1 LVKLKKLFLHKA
13 NLFLILLLITSNINA
28 QRMLKMSLNIND
40 RTEHISY
47 LTRGGISYASA
58 KEISLAL
65 GGNYYYNN
73 EAAKIELK
81 FSSYNLKITAR
92 NQFFVLINKSDNSQQ
107 VIQIP
112 ISTLL
117 AKDDV
122 LIPMIYSTKLL
133 SIAYGKE
140 ISYDDNRKHIQ
151 VTEKSPP
158 VIAGLPVKEDKP
170 ATPPPAKPKDK
181 TPVVID
187 SKFDVYDMLID
198 EKTNGTMIR
207 LKSQKKLKGY
217 RSSIKNNTLFLFLT
231 GTTVDPNLASIKPTG
246 LVKKVTRKNVAG
258 NIQLEFDL
266 KDGFASH
273 ETFQDIES
281 NDILISIQNKMFET
295 PVIDFT
301 SKKEEWKFDVV
312 VIDAGHGGKDPGAIG
327 VTGVREKD
335 VNLGIALKL
344 GRLIEK
350 KLPDVKVVYTRNDD
364 TFVELYKRGKI
375 ANEAKGK
382 LFISIH
388 CNALKKKPSDAR
400 GFEVY
405 LLRPGRTK
413 EAIQIAEFENSVIH
427 FEDNPDRYQALTDE
441 NFILV
446 SMAHSSYMRY
456 SEKFSD
462 ILNQTWTKHTKIP
475 SRGIK
480 QAGFYVLVGAS
491 MPSVL
496 VETGFLTNREDEA
509 YLKSSNGQQE
519 IANAIL
525 NSIITYKDYYD
536 KTFEEAAN

>member
-1 LVKLKKLFLHKA
+1 
-13 NLFLILLLITSNINA
+13 
-28 QRMLKMSLNIND
+28 MSLNIND

-112 ISTLL
+112 ISTLS

-170 ATPPPAKPKDK
+170 VTPPPAKPKDK

-344 GRLIEK
+344 GRLIEQ

-388 CNALKKKPSDAR
+388 CNALKKKPSDTR

-496 VETGFLTNREDEA
+496 VEAGFLTNREDEA

-519 IANAIL
+519 IAIAIL

>member
-1 LVKLKKLFLHKA
+1 
-13 NLFLILLLITSNINA
+13 
-28 QRMLKMSLNIND
+28 MSLDING

-58 KEISLAL
+58 KEIALAL
-65 GGNYYYNN
+65 GGNYYYND

-92 NQFFVLINKSDNSQQ
+92 NQFFVLINKTDNSQQ
-107 VIQIP
+107 VFQIP

-117 AKDDV
+117 GKDDV
-122 LIPMIYSTKLL
+122 LVPMIYSTKFL
-133 SIAYGKE
+133 SIAHGKE
-140 ISYDDNRKHIQ
+140 INYDDNKKHIR
-151 VTEKSPP
+151 VTDKSSP
-158 VIAGLPVKEDKP
+158 VAAGLPTKE
-170 ATPPPAKPKDK
+170 AVPAKPIPDKSKEK
-181 TPVVID
+181 TPVVVD

-207 LKSQKKLKGY
+207 LKSQKTLKGY

-231 GTTVDPNLASIKPTG
+231 GASVDPKVVNIKPTG
-246 LVKKVTRKNVAG
+246 LVKKIIRKSVAG
-258 NIQLEFDL
+258 NIQMEFDL

-295 PVIDFT
+295 PAVDFA

-344 GRLIEK
+344 GKLIEQ

-509 YLKSSNGQQE
+509 YLKSSNGQQD

-536 KTFEEAAN
+536 KTFEETSN

>member
-1 LVKLKKLFLHKA
+1 
-13 NLFLILLLITSNINA
+13 
-28 QRMLKMSLNIND
+28 MSLNIND

-73 EAAKIELK
+73 DAAKIELK
-81 FSSYNLKITAR
+81 FSTYNLKITAR
-92 NQFFVLINKSDNSQQ
+92 NQFFVLINRIDNSQQ
-107 VIQIP
+107 VVQIP

-122 LIPMIYSTKLL
+122 LIPMIYSSKLL

-140 ISYDDNRKHIQ
+140 ITYDDNRKHIQ

-158 VIAGLPVKEDKP
+158 VIAGLPPKEDKP
-170 ATPPPAKPKDK
+170 VTPPPVKPKDK

-207 LKSQKKLKGY
+207 LKSQKNLKGY

-246 LVKKVTRKNVAG
+246 LVKKITRKNVAG

-327 VTGVREKD
+327 VSGVREKD

-344 GRLIEK
+344 GKLIEQ

-388 CNALKKKPSDAR
+388 CNALKKKPSDTR

-496 VETGFLTNREDEA
+496 VEAGFLTNRQDEA
-509 YLKSSNGQQE
+509 YLKSSVGQQE
-519 IANAIL
+519 IANAVL

-536 KTFEEAAN
+536 KTFEEAVN

>member
-1 LVKLKKLFLHKA
+1 MVKLKKLFLHKA

-112 ISTLL
+112 ISTLI

-170 ATPPPAKPKDK
+170 VTPPPAKPKDK

-187 SKFDVYDMLID
+187 SKFDVYNMLID

-281 NDILISIQNKMFET
+281 NDIFISIQNKMFET

-344 GRLIEK
+344 GRLIEQ

-388 CNALKKKPSDAR
+388 CNALKKKPSDTR

>member
-1 LVKLKKLFLHKA
+1 MLKKLFLHKA

-112 ISTLL
+112 ISTLI

-170 ATPPPAKPKDK
+170 VTPPPAKPKDK

-187 SKFDVYDMLID
+187 SKFDVHDILID

-344 GRLIEK
+344 GRLIEQ

-496 VETGFLTNREDEA
+496 VEAGFLTNREDEA

-536 KTFEEAAN
+536 KTFEEAVN

>member
-1 LVKLKKLFLHKA
+1 MLKKLFLHKA

-112 ISTLL
+112 ISTLI

-122 LIPMIYSTKLL
+122 LILMIYSTKLL

-170 ATPPPAKPKDK
+170 VTPPPAKPKDK

-187 SKFDVYDMLID
+187 SKFDVHDILID

-344 GRLIEK
+344 GRLIEQ

-496 VETGFLTNREDEA
+496 VEAGFLTNREDEA

-536 KTFEEAAN
+536 KTFEEAVN